1 MIPITVMMSKIG
13 LANMWGLIL
22 LYLTY
27 AVPQTLFLYVG
38 FIKLNV
44 PISLMRLLKL
54 MGLVTLQLISK
65 LFSQC

>member
-1 MIPITVMMSKIG
+1 MMSKIG

-44 PISLMRLLKL
+44 PISLDEAAEIDR
-54 MGLVTLQLISK
+54 G
-65 LFSQC
+65 